1 MNRSELIRLTEEIGF
16 LPESRFG
23 QNFLCDEESIS
34 RIIELCGIRAG
45 DKILEIGP
53 GLGSLTRELDS
64 EDTKLTCVEIDK
76 RLAEYISDSIGCR
89 VISSDYT
96 KLDPTEYDADS
107 YDIAVSN
114 IPYYVMTP
122 IMKKMLSELKNA
134 RKIVLMVEKEALQR
148 IICRPSTKQYGPL
161 SILCE
166 LWGEIKIVFD
176 LPGKYYYP
184 VPKTQST
191 VFTITRGEYADQ
203 IDPGFVDFLEKCFAQ
218 RRKKLLNNVPVNKE
232 LLKGLGYNEN
242 TRAEEITPIDLLKL
256 YSDIIL
262 SV

>member
-1 MNRSELIRLTEEIGF
+1 MNRSEIIRLTEEIGF
-16 LPESRFG
+16 LPESKFG
-23 QNFLCDEESIS
+23 QNFLCDEECIG
-34 RIIELCGIRAG
+34 RIIELCNIKSG

-53 GLGSLTRELDS
+53 GLGSLTRELVSD
-64 EDTKLTCVEIDK
+64 DTELTCVEIDK
-76 RLAEYISDSIGCR
+76 RLAEYISNETGCR
-89 VISSDYT
+89 VIASDYT
-96 KLDPTEYDADS
+96 KLTPTEYNADS
-107 YDIAVSN
+107 YDVAVSN

-134 RKIVLMVEKEALQR
+134 RKLVLMVEKEALQR
-148 IICRPSTKQYGPL
+148 IICRPCTKQYGPL

-166 LWGEIKIVFD
+166 LWGEIRTVFD

-191 VFTITRGEYADQ
+191 VFTITRGEHAGK
-203 IDPGFVDFLEKCFAQ
+203 IDEGFVSFLEKCFAQ
-218 RRKKLLNNVPVNKE
+218 RRKKLTNNVPINKE
-232 LLKGLGYNEN
+232 LLVELGYNEN
-242 TRAEEITPIDLLKL
+242 TRAEEITAIDLLKL

>member
-34 RIIELCGIRAG
+34 RIIGLCGIKPG

-53 GLGSLTRELDS
+53 GLGSLTRELVSD
-64 EDTKLTCVEIDK
+64 DTDLTCVEIDK
-76 RLAEYISDSIGCR
+76 RLAGYISSTIGCR
-89 VISSDYT
+89 VIASDYT
-96 KLDPTEYDADS
+96 RLDPSDYDASS
-107 YDIAVSN
+107 YDVAVSN

-134 RKIVLMVEKEALQR
+134 RKLVLMVEKEALQR
-148 IICRPSTKQYGPL
+148 IICRPCTKQYGPL

-166 LWGEIKIVFD
+166 LWGEIEIVFD

-191 VFTITRGEYADQ
+191 VFTITRGENACK
-203 IDPGFVDFLEKCFAQ
+203 IDEGFVSFLEKCFAQ
-218 RRKKLLNNVPVNKE
+218 RRKKLLNNVQVNRE
-232 LLKGLGYNEN
+232 LLEGLGYNEN
-242 TRAEEITPIDLLKL
+242 SRTEEMSAIDLLKL